1 MKIDKSHI
9 ALSCLS
15 VSMMAAAFLGV
26 STTRTDLPPPAIRC
40 FAGLD
45 IAGGEPFTLA
55 ANRPVQVWTFSVYA
69 TRFHGR
75 TAANGSV
82 YDHDGFTCASNN
94 HAFGTQL
101 HIIANGRCVMVEVTD
116 RLDRMLGK
124 TRIDLSGAAMKRLD
138 ANYDG
143 TDETA
148 GLLHGTATEADR
160 KESK

>member
-15 VSMMAAAFLGV
+15 VSMIAAAFLGG

-143 TDETA
+143 TDRTA
-148 GLLHGTATEADR
+148 GLVRGEA
-160 KESK
+160 EEVGQ